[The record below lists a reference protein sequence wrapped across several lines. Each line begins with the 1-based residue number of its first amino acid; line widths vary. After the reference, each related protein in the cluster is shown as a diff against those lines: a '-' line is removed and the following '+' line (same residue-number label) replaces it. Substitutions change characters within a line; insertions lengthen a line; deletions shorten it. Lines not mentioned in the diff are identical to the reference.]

1 MASGVP
7 GGEVGQPGQVAGGK
21 DKSVC
26 RVQFELLASAFVFAF
41 AFREFVDVNEVLMY
55 RDD

>member
-7 GGEVGQPGQVAGGK
+7 GGVGQPGQDVGGE

-41 AFREFVDVNEVLMY
+41 REFVDVNEVLM
-55 RDD
+55 RCDD